1 MLAIILLAQAL
12 TLAVSGPPSSP
23 EYLPIRVAEAEGY
36 FAREGLGL
44 AVRTTRAEVGAAEAL
59 AQGQVDLA
67 ATSLEAIVRFGPR
80 LEKQQARLVFGLTG
94 APPATVLVAA
104 SLEGTVRSIS
114 NLVGLKVGVS
124 APGAPELTWFGA
136 LLTRAG
142 VRLTQIELVS
152 FGSRGLVSAVESGEV
167 QAGLVHEPYAS
178 RLVAEGRGTMLVDL
192 RSVEGVQQ
200 ALGVPTVNAAVF
212 ARADRRPSDKQLA
225 AFARALLAAERHI
238 AATHPDALAD
248 RLPRNVVGPGEE
260 FERRMD
266 ALRGMYLREGLV
278 TAEQVRE
285 SLALIKAH
293 LSLPPTLKL
302 GSPESMLYTEPLKRA
317 IRSPGG

>member
-23 EYLPIRVAEAEGY
+23 EYLPIRVAEAEGH
-36 FAREGLGL
+36 FAREGLSVT
-44 AVRTTRAEVGAAEAL
+44 VRTTRAEVGAAEAL

-67 ATSLEAIVRFGPR
+67 ATSLEAILRFGPR

-94 APPATVLVAA
+94 APPATVLV
-104 SLEGTVRSIS
+104 STSVEGTVRSIG
-114 NLVGLKVGVS
+114 NLAGLKVGVS

-136 LLTRAG
+136 LLSRAG
-142 VRLTQIELVS
+142 LRLSQIELVS
-152 FGSRGLVSAVESGEV
+152 FGSRGLVNAVENGEV
-167 QAGLVHEPYAS
+167 QAGLVHEPHAS
-178 RLVAEGRGTMLVDL
+178 RLVAEGRGAVLADL
-192 RSVEGVQQ
+192 RTVEGVRH
-200 ALGVPTVNAAVF
+200 AIGVPTVNAAVF
-212 ARADRRPSDKQLA
+212 ARADRRPSDKDLA

-238 AATHPDALAD
+238 GTTHPDALAE
-248 RLPRNVVGPGEE
+248 RLPRNVVGATDE

-266 ALRGMYLREGLV
+266 ALRGLYLPEGLV

-285 SLALIKAH
+285 SLALIRAH
-293 LSLPPTLKL
+293 LSLPPSLKL
-302 GSPESMLYTEPLKRA
+302 GSPESMLYTEPLRRA